1 MRVEP
6 RECVGGCQE
15 HYREDGVTERAYKP
29 SAHGTKTVESSHA
42 DPPQAPEHTR
52 RLATW
57 PPIPPS
63 APAASRYATP
73 SLPIT
78 TARPSEGSSAT
89 PAEPRSVSPAFNA
102 AQLEGAK

>member
-1 MRVEP
+1 MTDPEAGFNAYSVPDEGSIAHTAPAETMGEP
-6 RECVGGCQE
+6 SWGRGVRQATEREV
-15 HYREDGVTERAYKP
+15 GVTESAYKP

-63 APAASRYATP
+63 APAARRLPRA

-78 TARPSEGSSAT
+78 
-89 PAEPRSVSPAFNA
+89 
-102 AQLEGAK
+102 